1 MCQDMGVTRNVVK
14 IWMWPGH
21 KLVRG
26 IRETYGSG
34 QVNGCGQGWVW
45 SGDG

>member
-26 IRETYGSG
+26 ISETYGSG
-34 QVNGCGQGWVW
+34 QGCGWGQSYGW
-45 SGDG
+45 SGE